1 MNKQKKLINM
11 IDALNAIS
19 LCFALFL
26 VAKFFMYSGKIQ
38 HWRMNNMGS
47 QANEFIFSN
56 ILLLVFVFIVVTVLY
71 KLRDNL
77 TGDDEKQFA
86 DYDRTIDQ

>member
-1 MNKQKKLINM
+1 MNKQTKLIKM
-11 IDALNAIS
+11 IDALNALS
-19 LCFALFL
+19 LFFGLFL

-56 ILLLVFVFIVVTVLY
+56 IFLLVFVFTVVTVLY

-86 DYDRTIDQ
+86 DFDKTID